1 MKLLILST
9 KYFMIGPCTL
19 DPLTQNQLNGL
30 IACFENNSQ
39 LQEYPG
45 RRFGLDLE
53 PAMQIVRPIIDAVL
67 GQDTW
72 RVAGGNFF
80 ETETGYRVHADTGK
94 EGPDQVWQTFVF
106 PLRFTPKPNVIPK
119 FDKVKF
125 LVLNQT
131 WSGPAAFF
139 LNGEDTE
146 PNEYNVVIR
155 DYLSEGVGNL
165 DELSS
170 LDGMLL
176 EHCPHL
182 NMKNFYGLTVDK
194 VFQWIPGVPIT
205 FPRDRLHVS
214 SAFPRQGVAKKLGL
228 SIFTSRL

>member
-1 MKLLILST
+1 
-9 KYFMIGPCTL
+9 MIGPCTL
-19 DPLTQNQLNGL
+19 DPLTQDQLNGL

-67 GQDTW
+67 GHDTW

-80 ETETGYRVHADTGK
+80 ETGTGYRVHADTGK
-94 EGPDQVWQTFVF
+94 EGPEKVWQTFVF
-106 PLRFTPKPNVIPK
+106 PLRFTLKPDTAHYLDRVRLLI
-119 FDKVKF
+119 
-125 LVLNQT
+125 LNQS
-131 WSGPAAFF
+131 WRGDAAFF
-139 LNGEDTE
+139 LRGSPDQ
-146 PNEYNVVIR
+146 PSEYNIVVK
-155 DYLSEGVGNL
+155 DYSEVLNKSETGWTDVKL
-165 DELSS
+165 WEC
-170 LDGMLL
+170 
-176 EHCPHL
+176 CPHL
-182 NMKNFYGLTVDK
+182 NPSNFVGLSIDRD
-194 VFQWIPGVPIT
+194 FQWIPGVPIT